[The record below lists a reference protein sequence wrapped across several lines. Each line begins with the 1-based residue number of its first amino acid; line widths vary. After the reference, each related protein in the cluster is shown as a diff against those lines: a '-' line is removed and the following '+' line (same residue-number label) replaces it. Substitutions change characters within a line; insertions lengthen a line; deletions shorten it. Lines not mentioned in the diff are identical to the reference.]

1 MPVAETCNRRA
12 NSKDPGSRIFLSF
25 QAIPRLLAS
34 ETNHPQTETMT
45 TPSPSQVWGSHLS
58 RPPIEQNVQF
68 CAGRDVRAVPMADE
82 VLLPYDLWTNRAHSI
97 MLHQQGLIADEQLS
111 RILAG
116 LLELERLH
124 ESGKFYLDPEKEDV
138 HINVEAFVTETQ
150 GADAGGR
157 MHIGRSRND
166 QSSCDVRLW
175 LRDQGLSLSASC
187 HQLSEALL
195 DQAERYTDAVMP
207 GFTHYQPA
215 MITTWGHWLCAYVQG
230 LVRDLERMRLT
241 LQLVN
246 RNPLGAAA
254 SFGTSWPIDRK
265 LTAELLAF
273 DRVDTNTLD
282 CIVSRWEHEAQ
293 LAHTAAMLM
302 NHLSIIAQ
310 DLIILSLPYT
320 GMVTIDEAFVTG
332 SSIMPQKK
340 NPDFA
345 EVLKSKASLAHGYL
359 VSLLGIQKGGF
370 SGYNRDT
377 QATKYLIMDLLRECE
392 EAPGVLR
399 GVFETLTVN
408 RERMRE
414 QCRAGFMNSVDWAD
428 HLARTHNLPFRECY
442 HVLAVAV
449 RLSAPETEITQQA
462 LEQALQESGHD
473 ITLSLEEFE
482 CLANPNSLIA
492 ERQHSGSPAP
502 DSVREQVAELR
513 VALSQFQ
520 AEGITLQQHIDEAR
534 QRCREYQV

>member
-1 MPVAETCNRRA
+1 
-12 NSKDPGSRIFLSF
+12 
-25 QAIPRLLAS
+25 
-34 ETNHPQTETMT
+34 
-45 TPSPSQVWGSHLS
+45 
-58 RPPIEQNVQF
+58 
-68 CAGRDVRAVPMADE
+68 
-82 VLLPYDLWTNRAHSI
+82 
-97 MLHQQGLIADEQLS
+97 
-111 RILAG
+111 
-116 LLELERLH
+116 
-124 ESGKFYLDPEKEDV
+124 
-138 HINVEAFVTETQ
+138 
-150 GADAGGR
+150 

-166 QSSCDVRLW
+166 QSSCDLRLW
-175 LRDQGLSLSASC
+175 LRDRGLGLAASC
-187 HQLSEALL
+187 HQLAEALL
-195 DQAERYTDAVMP
+195 ELAERYADAVMP

-254 SFGTSWPIDRK
+254 SFGTSWPIDRNF
-265 LTAELLAF
+265 TAELLAF
-273 DRVDTNTLD
+273 DRVDANTLD

-293 LAHTAAMLM
+293 LAHAVAMLM
-302 NHLSIIAQ
+302 NHLSIMAQ

-345 EVLKSKASLAHGYL
+345 EVLKSKASMAHGYL
-359 VSLLGIQKGGF
+359 VSLMGIQKGGL

-408 RERMRE
+408 RERMQE
-414 QCRAGFMNSVDWAD
+414 QCRVGFMNSVDWAD

-442 HVLAVAV
+442 HVLAAAV
-449 RLSAPETEITQQA
+449 RLSAPESEITHQA
-462 LEQALQESGHD
+462 LEQALRESGHEVP
-473 ITLSLEEFE
+473 LSSEEFE
-482 CLANPNSLIA
+482 RLANPSSLIA
-492 ERQHSGSPAP
+492 ERQHTGSPAP
-502 DSVREQVAELR
+502 DSVKAQVADLQAE
-513 VALSQFQ
+513 LSQLR
-520 AEGITLQQHIDEAR
+520 AEGNALQQRIDEAQR
-534 QRCREYQV
+534 RCREYRI